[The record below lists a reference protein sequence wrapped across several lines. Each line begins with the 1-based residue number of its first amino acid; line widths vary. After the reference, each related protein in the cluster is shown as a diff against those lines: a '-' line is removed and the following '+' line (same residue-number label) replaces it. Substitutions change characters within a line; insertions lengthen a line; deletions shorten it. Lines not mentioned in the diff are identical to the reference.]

1 MLHYTKLWD
10 KYSYQK
16 WGKQVENERTT
27 HVLAWMPQ
35 YKNTWSRNSRN
46 RHSAVFLLPSGTR
59 LIQLLRHKTSHYI
72 TSHSYAYTHALC
84 LIFLTG
90 LGYSLLY
97 PPDEVPRIQWIGCRK
112 FFPEVIFKYLPNLRI
127 CIFFHFH
134 QIINFYFLPSKIR
147 FDSIYFH

>member
-10 KYSYQK
+10 KHSYQK
-16 WGKQVENERTT
+16 WGKQVENEKTT

-35 YKNTWSRNSRN
+35 YQNTWSRNSKN
-46 RHSAVFLLPSGTR
+46 YHSVVFLLPSGTR

-97 PPDEVPRIQWIGCRK
+97 PPDEVPRIRWIGCRK
-112 FFPEVIFKYLPNLRI
+112 FPRGYIQVPPKFKNL
-127 CIFFHFH
+127 H
-134 QIINFYFLPSKIR
+134 FLPFPSDYQLLFLAKQ
-147 FDSIYFH
+147 D